1 MDDAVVRANPGDAG
15 ALAELIAE
23 AFAELA
29 PSRWLIPDA
38 DARRRVFPGYFR
50 LYVDSTMTAGVVHT
64 TPARDAVALWLPV
77 VPPAP
82 STSASAVSGGAVSGG
97 AAFRSAA
104 SASAVS
110 GSAAFRSAASG
121 SAASESADPVGVG
134 APNPAPA
141 PPAEHSALLAA
152 ATRPFTARFEAFD
165 AAIEGRHP
173 AGAAHWHLAIL
184 AVRPGCQ
191 GRGLGSALLRAQH
204 DLLDRAGTPAY
215 LESSSERARALYR
228 RHGYADLGAPIILPD
243 DGPPMWPMWRAPDPT
258 QR

>member
-1 MDDAVVRANPGDAG
+1 MRADAVSLIMFRPIASLRTELATSEGRPEMDDAVVRANPGDAG

-29 PSRWLIPDA
+29 PSRWLIADA

-77 VPPAP
+77 DPSPA
-82 STSASAVSGGAVSGG
+82 AL
-97 AAFRSAA
+97 
-104 SASAVS
+104 
-110 GSAAFRSAASG
+110 
-121 SAASESADPVGVG
+121 
-134 APNPAPA
+134 
-141 PPAEHSALLAA
+141 AEYPALLTA

-173 AGAAHWHLAIL
+173 FGAAHWHLAIL

-228 RHGYADLGAPIILPD
+228 RHGYADLGAPIMLPD
-243 DGPPMWPMWRAPDPT
+243 CGPPLWPMWRAPATPDRT
-258 QR
+258 QP